1 MKKFLLACV
10 FFTAALCAC
19 KKKEP
24 TVIIPGIYG
33 VWKGKFSKDM
43 NKAPDNDIIFRI
55 EKNGKV
61 FVYNGTDSCKAK
73 EKGSSIGSF
82 IVVGNITGIIIE
94 YTYTNEPT
102 KMYTITGILDASQ
115 TSLDGTLE
123 AQLNNKIEF
132 TGKLIANKQ

>member
-1 MKKFLLACV
+1 MKKFIVACV
-10 FFTAALCAC
+10 LFTAALGAC

-24 TVIIPGIYG
+24 TVITPGIYG

-43 NKAPDNDIIFRI
+43 NTAPENDIIFRI

-82 IVVGNITGIIIE
+82 IIASNITGIIIE
-94 YTYTNEPT
+94 YTYSSEPT
-102 KMYTITGILDASQ
+102 KMYGITAELDATQ
-115 TSLDGTLE
+115 TSLEGTLE
-123 AQLNNKIEF
+123 AQLNNNNVF
-132 TGKLIANKQ
+132 TGKLIATKQ